1 MLIDDGRNPGSAV
14 SSCALPAAGRAEAR
28 GAFSGAARL
37 AGVIGWPV
45 RHSLSPR
52 LHNIWLRRYGLDGV
66 YVPLG
71 VRPEHFAEALLAL
84 PKLGFRGVNVT
95 VPHKER
101 ALALVHTATPMAR
114 RIGAVNTI
122 EVVEDGSLVG
132 GNTDGFGFI
141 ENLRQAQP
149 GWRGD
154 RRQAVVLGA
163 GGAARAVVVALCDE
177 RVARIRLVNRTLSRA
192 QALAAELQGPI
203 QVIPWTERNR
213 VLADAD
219 LVVNTTVLG
228 MDHQPPLDLDL
239 SLLPSKAVVYDLVYA
254 PLETAL
260 LASARARGN
269 RCVGGLGMLLHQAR
283 PGFAAWFGCMPDL
296 TDDLAAQVLGEGEGC
311 SSSV

>member
-1 MLIDDGRNPGSAV
+1 MTDDARNPGSTV
-14 SSCALPAAGRAEAR
+14 LPCTVPIAGRVEAW

-52 LHNIWLRRYGLDGV
+52 LHNIWLRKYGLDGV
-66 YVPLG
+66 YVPLA
-71 VRPEHFAEALLAL
+71 VRPDHFAEALLAL

-101 ALALVHTATPMAR
+101 ALALVQSATPVAQ

-122 EVVEDGSLVG
+122 AVAEDGSLAG
-132 GNTDGFGFI
+132 DNTDGIGFL

-149 GWRGD
+149 CWRGD

-163 GGAARAVVVALCDE
+163 GGAARAVVFALCDDG
-177 RVARIRLVNRTLSRA
+177 VAAIRLVNRTLSRA
-192 QALAAELQGPI
+192 QALAAELRGPVQAI
-203 QVIPWTERNR
+203 AWSERNR
-213 VLADAD
+213 ALADAD
-219 LVVNTTVLG
+219 LVVNTTLLG
-228 MDHQPPLDLDL
+228 MEHQPPLDLDL
-239 SLLPSKAVVYDLVYA
+239 SFLPPSAVVYDLVYA

-260 LASARARGN
+260 LAAARARGN
-269 RCVGGLGMLLHQAR
+269 RCVSGLGMLLHQAR
-283 PGFAAWFGCMPDL
+283 PGFAAWFGCMPEL
-296 TDDLAAQVLGEGEGC
+296 TEDLAAQVLGEGKGC

>member
-1 MLIDDGRNPGSAV
+1 MTDDGRNPGSTAP
-14 SSCALPAAGRAEAR
+14 SCIVPISGRAEPR
-28 GAFSGAARL
+28 WLFSGAARV
-37 AGVIGWPV
+37 AGVMGWPV

-101 ALALVHTATPMAR
+101 ALALVQTATPVAR

-122 EVVEDGSLVG
+122 AVAEDGSLVG
-132 GNTDGFGFI
+132 DNTDGFGFI

-149 GWRGD
+149 GWYED
-154 RRQAVVLGA
+154 RRRAVVLGA
-163 GGAARAVVVALCDE
+163 GGAARAVVVALCDDG
-177 RVARIRLVNRTLSRA
+177 VSAIRLVNRTLSRA
-192 QALAAELQGPI
+192 QALAAELRGPI
-203 QVIPWTERNR
+203 QAIPWTERNR

-239 SLLPSKAVVYDLVYA
+239 SLLPSNAVVYDLVYA
-254 PLETAL
+254 PRETVL

-296 TDDLAAQVLGEGEGC
+296 TDDLAAQVLGEGC

>member
-1 MLIDDGRNPGSAV
+1 LIDDARNPGSGAP
-14 SSCALPAAGRAEAR
+14 SCTVPIARRAEAR

-37 AGVIGWPV
+37 AGVVGWPV
-45 RHSLSPR
+45 KHSLSPR

-66 YVPLG
+66 YVPLE

-101 ALALVHTATPMAR
+101 ALALVHSATPVAR

-122 EVVEDGSLVG
+122 AVAEDGSLVG
-132 GNTDGFGFI
+132 DNTDGFGFI
-141 ENLRQAQP
+141 ENLRQACA

-154 RRQAVVLGA
+154 RREAVVLGA
-163 GGAARAVVVALCDE
+163 GGAARAVVVALCDDG
-177 RVARIRLVNRTLSRA
+177 VAAIRLVNRTLSRA
-192 QALAAELQGPI
+192 RALAAELRGPV
-203 QVIPWTERNR
+203 QAVPWSERNR
-213 VLADAD
+213 ALAKAD
-219 LVVNTTVLG
+219 LVVNTTLLG
-228 MDHQPPLDLDL
+228 MEHQPPLDLDL
-239 SLLPSKAVVYDLVYA
+239 SVLPSTAVVYDLVYA
-254 PLETAL
+254 PRETAL

-283 PGFAAWFGCMPDL
+283 PGFAAWFGCMPEL